1 MMNIQ
6 SLVRNTSPVLLSL
19 GKNKHKAQ
27 SHATLA
33 WLTAALIA
41 FVSLTTSAS
50 AQEESASAHARS
62 IKIDSS
68 VVTEHETKILGKRV
82 KYSATTGTQ
91 PVWNSK
97 DEAVATLFYTY
108 YQRTDVKENT
118 ERPLI
123 ISFNGG
129 PGSAS
134 VWMHVAYTGPRILN
148 IDDEGYPVQP
158 YGVQTNPYSI
168 LDVADIV
175 FVNPVNTGYSRVLPK
190 ADGSMPSQDE
200 QQKMFFGVNA
210 DISYLADWVNTFVT
224 RNNRW
229 RSPKYLIG
237 ESYGTTRV
245 SGLALEL
252 QNRQW
257 MYLNGV
263 VLVSPTDIGIERNGP
278 VKAANRLPYFAA
290 AAWYHNKLEP
300 ALQNKDLTELLP
312 EVEDFTIN
320 TLIPALAK
328 GGFIGETEKRDVLK
342 QMARYSG
349 LSETAI
355 AQNNLDVSTAFFWK
369 DLLREE
375 GKTLGRLDSRYLGI
389 DAKQSGDRPDYWAEL
404 TSWLHSFTP
413 AINYYL
419 REELNY
425 KTDIKY
431 NMFGNVHPWD
441 RSNNQTGE
449 NLRLAMA
456 QNPYLNV
463 MIQAGYYDGATNYF
477 DAKYTMWQLDQSG
490 NLKDRLSFKGYR
502 SGHMM
507 YLRRDD
513 LKQSNQDLR
522 EFIKMSTPGKGIP
535 AEYKR

>member
-290 AAWYHNKLEP
+290 AAWYHNKLDP

-328 GGFIGETEKRDVLK
+328 GGFIGESEKHDVLK

-349 LSETAI
+349 LSEASI

>member
-349 LSETAI
+349 LSEASI

-490 NLKDRLSFKGYR
+490 NLKDRLSFEGYR

>member
-349 LSETAI
+349 LSEASI

-389 DAKQSGDRPDYWAEL
+389 DAKQSGDSPDYWAEL

-522 EFIKMSTPGKGIP
+522 EFIKMITPGKGIP

>member
-33 WLTAALIA
+33 WLTAALVA

-312 EVEDFTIN
+312 EVEDLTIN

-349 LSETAI
+349 LSEASI

-369 DLLREE
+369 DLLRDE

>member
-389 DAKQSGDRPDYWAEL
+389 DAKQSGDSPDYWAEL